1 MSLFTVGIK
10 DLNVGLS
17 VDVLE
22 YLLKAPETALHH
34 AENGLGDPPSL
45 ALQLLLDVG
54 QNGPCQ
60 LDKGNDES
68 TKGQGARMEPV
79 AMDDSRQLAQ
89 LVVLFGLHSS

>member
-1 MSLFTVGIK
+1 
-10 DLNVGLS
+10 LS
-17 VDVLE
+17 VDVFE

-79 AMDDSRQLAQ
+79 AWMIA
-89 LVVLFGLHSS
+89 SS